1 MQPDHSNSYTETC
14 SIFVRSSTKT
24 LVVPGPLTY
33 MPILEA
39 LKLALTAILS
49 HKLRSFLTLLGVIFG
64 VATVIVVV
72 SLIEGFNAYV
82 DEKIANIGTNAF
94 SIGKYSIDDFSSV
107 EALNAARRRNKDI
120 TLEDAAALA
129 ARGGAIHDV
138 GAKEDTLGDVK
149 FGSTTLRRIHI
160 GASTPNMAD
169 IERVEASDGRFFSKV
184 DEETRRNV
192 TFIGADVVEK
202 LFPTTDPL
210 GQTIRIDGR
219 PFEVIGVGKAKGS
232 VFGQPQDMYVSM
244 PLSTFLAIYGS
255 RRSLQ
260 LSVTSTSPA
269 TYQDAVDE
277 ARIVMR
283 TRRKLTPSEKDNFGI
298 ITPSAINEL
307 RDKIFGTIQIAA
319 IGVTSISLVVG
330 GIVIMNIMLVSVTER
345 TKEIGIRKSIG
356 ARRSDILKQFLAE
369 STMLSLLGGAIGI
382 GIAYLLAKLVA
393 TVTPVP
399 TSLPLLAV
407 TIALLVSGTVG
418 LISGV
423 YPAWRAARLD
433 PIEALRAE

>member
-1 MQPDHSNSYTETC
+1 
-14 SIFVRSSTKT
+14 
-24 LVVPGPLTY
+24 
-33 MPILEA
+33 MPFLEA
-39 LKLALTAILS
+39 LKLAVSSILG

-94 SIGKYSIDDFSSV
+94 AVSKFSIDDFSSV
-107 EALNAARRRNKDI
+107 EALNAARRRNKDV
-120 TLEDAAALA
+120 TLEDATAIA
-129 ARGGAIHDV
+129 ARGGPILEV
-138 GAKEDTLGDVK
+138 GAREDVTGDVK
-149 FGSTTLRRIHI
+149 FGAINLLRVHI
-160 GASTPNMAD
+160 SATTPNIAE
-169 IERVEASDGRFFSKV
+169 IEQIEAGEGRYFSKT
-184 DEETRRNV
+184 EEESRRSV
-192 TFIGADVVEK
+192 TFIGADVADK
-202 LFPTTDPL
+202 LFPTANPL
-210 GQTIRIDGR
+210 GQTIRVDGR
-219 PFEVIGVGKAKGS
+219 PFEVIGVGIAKGS
-232 VFGQPQDMYVSM
+232 VFGQPQDMYVAM

-255 RRSLQ
+255 RRSIN
-260 LSVTSTSPA
+260 LSVTSTNPA
-269 TYQDAVDE
+269 TYQDAVEE
-277 ARIVMR
+277 ARVVMR
-283 TRRKLTPSEKDNFGI
+283 TRRKLAPNDKDNFGI

-319 IGVTSISLVVG
+319 VGITSISLVVG

-382 GIAYLLAKLVA
+382 SIAYILAKLVA
-393 TVTPVP
+393 MLTPVP
-399 TSLPLLAV
+399 TVLPLLAV
-407 TIALLVSGTVG
+407 TVALGVSASVG

-423 YPAWRAARLD
+423 YPAWRAAGLD

>member
-1 MQPDHSNSYTETC
+1 
-14 SIFVRSSTKT
+14 
-24 LVVPGPLTY
+24 
-33 MPILEA
+33 MPFLEA
-39 LKLALTAILS
+39 LKLAISAILG

-72 SLIEGFNAYV
+72 SLIEGFNSYV

-94 SIGKYSIDDFSSV
+94 SVSKYSIDDFSSV
-107 EALNAARRRNKDI
+107 EALNAARRRNKDV

-129 ARGGAIHDV
+129 ARGGSIHEV
-138 GAKEDTLGDVK
+138 GAKEDIAGDVK
-149 FGSTTLRRIHI
+149 FGAVNLFRVHI
-160 GASTPNMAD
+160 SATTPNIAE
-169 IERVEASDGRFFSKV
+169 IERIEAREGRYFSRA
-184 DEETRRNV
+184 EEESRRNV
-192 TFIGADVVEK
+192 TFIGSDVAEK
-202 LFPTTDPL
+202 LFPTANPL

-219 PFEVIGVGKAKGS
+219 PFVIIGVGKAKGS

-244 PLSTFLAIYGS
+244 PLSTLLAIYGS
-255 RRSLQ
+255 RRSIN

-269 TYQDAVDE
+269 TYQDAVEE
-277 ARIVMR
+277 ARVVMR
-283 TRRKLTPSEKDNFGI
+283 TRRKLGANEKDNFGI

-319 IGVTSISLVVG
+319 VGITSISLVVG

-369 STMLSLLGGAIGI
+369 STMLSLCGGAIGI
-382 GIAYLLAKLVA
+382 SIAYAVTKLVA
-393 TVTPVP
+393 ILTPVP
-399 TSLPLLAV
+399 TALPLLAV
-407 TIALLVSGTVG
+407 TVALGVSASVG

-423 YPAWRAARLD
+423 YPAWRAAGLD
-433 PIEALRAE
+433 PIEALRSE

>member
-1 MQPDHSNSYTETC
+1 
-14 SIFVRSSTKT
+14 
-24 LVVPGPLTY
+24 

-39 LKLALTAILS
+39 LKLALSAILS

-72 SLIEGFNAYV
+72 SLIEGFNVYV

-94 SIGKYSIDDFSSV
+94 AVRKFSIQDFSSV

-120 TLEDAAALA
+120 TLDDAAALA
-129 ARGGAIHDV
+129 ARGGAIHEV
-138 GAKEDTLGDVK
+138 GAKEDIAGDVK
-149 FGSTTLRRIHI
+149 FGATNLRRIHI
-160 GASTPNMAD
+160 SATTPNIAD
-169 IERVEASDGRFFSKV
+169 IERIEASEGRYFNNV
-184 DEETRRNV
+184 DQETRRNA
-192 TFIGADVVEK
+192 TFIGADVAEK
-202 LFPTTDPL
+202 LFPTSNPL

-219 PFEVIGVGKAKGS
+219 AFEVIGIGKAKGS
-232 VFGQPQDMYVSM
+232 VFGQPQDMYVAM

-255 RRSLQ
+255 RRSLN
-260 LSVTSTSPA
+260 LSLTSSGPA

-283 TRRKLTPSEKDNFGI
+283 TRRKLAPSEDDNFGI

-307 RDKIFGTIQIAA
+307 RDQIFGTIQVAA
-319 IGVTSISLVVG
+319 IGITSISLVVG

-356 ARRSDILKQFLAE
+356 ARRADIVKQFLAE

-382 GIAYLLAKLVA
+382 AIAYALAKLVA
-393 TVTPVP
+393 TLTPVP

-407 TIALLVSGTVG
+407 TLALLVSGTVG

>member
-1 MQPDHSNSYTETC
+1 
-14 SIFVRSSTKT
+14 
-24 LVVPGPLTY
+24 
-33 MPILEA
+33 MPFLEA
-39 LKLALTAILS
+39 LKLALSAIFG

-94 SIGKYSIDDFSSV
+94 SVSKFSIDDFSSV
-107 EALNAARRRNKDI
+107 EALNAARRRNKDV
-120 TLEDAAALA
+120 TLDDAAALLG
-129 ARGGAIHDV
+129 RGGSIQDV
-138 GAKEDTLGDVK
+138 GGKEDSAGDVK
-149 FGSTTLRRIHI
+149 FGSTNLYRVHI
-160 GASTPNMAD
+160 SATTPNIAE
-169 IERVEASDGRFFSKV
+169 IERIEAGEGRYFSKS
-184 DEETRRNV
+184 EEDSRRSV
-192 TFIGADVVEK
+192 TFIGADVADK
-202 LFPTTDPL
+202 LFPTANPL

-219 PFEVIGVGKAKGS
+219 PFEIIGVGAAKGS
-232 VFGQPQDMYVSM
+232 VFGQPQDMYVSI

-255 RRSLQ
+255 RRSIS

-269 TYQDAVDE
+269 TYDDAVEE
-277 ARIVMR
+277 ARSVMR
-283 TRRKLTPSEKDNFGI
+283 TRRKLSPNEKDNFGI

-319 IGVTSISLVVG
+319 IGITSISLVVG

-369 STMLSLLGGAIGI
+369 STLLSLLGGSI
-382 GIAYLLAKLVA
+382 GIAIAYALAKLVA
-393 TVTPVP
+393 ILTPVP
-399 TSLPLLAV
+399 TVLPLFAV
-407 TIALLVSGTVG
+407 TAALVVSASVG

-423 YPAWRAARLD
+423 YPAWRAAGLD
-433 PIEALRAE
+433 PIEALRAD